1 MGLVIIVVVTVVIYI
16 YIYISFFFFFSYC
29 LLQLIQLWKLLL
41 CWLMKILRVP
51 WLVLLFSGNKYPY
64 GHFISKSPISVQN
77 WNQINYILCSQRWR
91 SFIQSLETRLGADY
105 GSDHEFLI
113 AKFRLK
119 LKKVGKPTRPF
130 MCDLTQIPCDYTV
143 EVTNRLFLNCA

>member
-16 YIYISFFFFFSYC
+16 YIYISFFFSYC

-51 WLVLLFSGNKYPY
+51 WLFLLFSGNKYPC